1 MLSADNQ
8 TRRATV
14 PARWLPA
21 LRLAWLA
28 VAAAVIAEF
37 ITHFAFHSAL
47 LLVVAPAYVPGLA
60 SLGLSTTDF
69 RTAVGI
75 LYACTMLACSA
86 VALLMYWRKSDEWM
100 GLVGSIALLTFG
112 AMPTFLGFGV
122 RVRGMWDSAD
132 MALLALA
139 TALSVITVSIFPD
152 GRFYPRWTKLL
163 AALMLAWALTWPF
176 FPALATYNWPPE
188 LGGPALSVVYT
199 LAMAAVVYR
208 YRHTSPGAQR
218 QQMKWVIYAFVLQ
231 IPIWIVAL
239 FALSALRG
247 SLSVQAYSLASLIG
261 GATVSFAQLL
271 VPLSF
276 AIAILRYRLWDID
289 LIINRT
295 LIYVPLT
302 GILAGVYAASIA
314 TLQRLF
320 QAFTGQKSDA
330 AVVLTTLL
338 LVGIFEPV
346 KDRLKR
352 AVERRYREPQDPLAP
367 IESFGNQVSHVV
379 DVFEPSRVTQ
389 QVLQTAAAALQ
400 ARGGAV
406 YLEQDGQRRLV
417 YVCGEW
423 NTGEAAVELP
433 IEAHGKRL
441 GGLQLAARQDGTPY
455 SARECEVL
463 GQALS
468 EVGLAI
474 YLTVA
479 SGQMVDALDE
489 W

>member
-1 MLSADNQ
+1 
-8 TRRATV
+8 
-14 PARWLPA
+14 
-21 LRLAWLA
+21 
-28 VAAAVIAEF
+28 
-37 ITHFAFHSAL
+37 
-47 LLVVAPAYVPGLA
+47 
-60 SLGLSTTDF
+60 
-69 RTAVGI
+69 
-75 LYACTMLACSA
+75 
-86 VALLMYWRKSDEWM
+86 
-100 GLVGSIALLTFG
+100 
-112 AMPTFLGFGV
+112 
-122 RVRGMWDSAD
+122 
-132 MALLALA
+132 
-139 TALSVITVSIFPD
+139 
-152 GRFYPRWTKLL
+152 
-163 AALMLAWALTWPF
+163 
-176 FPALATYNWPPE
+176 
-188 LGGPALSVVYT
+188 
-199 LAMAAVVYR
+199 
-208 YRHTSPGAQR
+208 
-218 QQMKWVIYAFVLQ
+218 MKWVIYAFVLQ

-352 AVERRYREPQDPLAP
+352 GVERRYREPQDPLAP

-389 QVLQTAAAALQ
+389 QVLTDGRSCPAGVRRGGLPGAGRAAAAGVCLRRMEYW
-400 ARGGAV
+400 RGGGGAPRSRPTASASADCN
-406 YLEQDGQRRLV
+406 LRL
-417 YVCGEW
+417 
-423 NTGEAAVELP
+423 ARMARP
-433 IEAHGKRL
+433 I
-441 GGLQLAARQDGTPY
+441 AR
-455 SARECEVL
+455 CEV
-463 GQALS
+463 
-468 EVGLAI
+468 
-474 YLTVA
+474 
-479 SGQMVDALDE
+479 
-489 W
+489 